1 MNTLI
6 PFSHGRRKAG
16 RTRVELGLK
25 RVSAFTKFRV
35 EPLKKVGFD
44 PVGSELKMA
53 ELEGRTWSDD
63 EIKAL
68 LVINSSSTQFTQF

>member
-1 MNTLI
+1 MTSRN
-6 PFSHGRRKAG
+6 
-16 RTRVELGLK
+16 
-25 RVSAFTKFRV
+25 RV
-35 EPLKKVGFD
+35 EPGLNFQVEPLRKVGFD

-63 EIKAL
+63 EIKDL